1 MADSDA
7 LISGGGTVKKNIHW
21 FIGGAIGL
29 VIVVAIFMQDSS
41 ARKEKAEKEKEQ
53 PEVVEPVFDKIDGM
67 LDSQKNAMLPTDEK
81 PTVPAVAMEGVGT
94 SAKQSEEI
102 SAAEAQAIED
112 ARREAQTL
120 GSAIM
125 VIGSQNGPLDNLAEL
140 KMPVEERQTGLDIN
154 EAVLRAA
161 LAPAPAGEQEPVAP
175 KVLSKEEQDQDWLD
189 QQAKRNKTNPITE
202 DTMNAPYTIFEGT
215 VIPAVLMTK
224 VTSQLP
230 GQVTGVVSQDV
241 YDSVTGNH
249 IIIPKGSTVYGTYNN
264 SIVQGQS
271 RLTVAFKRLILP
283 NGRTV
288 SLLGMPGA
296 DKVGQHGIEGDV
308 DNRYLQRFGFSFFT
322 AVLGAIV
329 DKNNTQN
336 TTIINTDSSSGTGIS
351 TAAGTILTDIS
362 RQEQQRNN
370 QIRPIVT
377 IKQGQK
383 FNINVNRD
391 ISIAPYM

>member
-1 MADSDA
+1 MAESEA
-7 LISGGGTVKKNIHW
+7 LINGNGTVKKNIHW

-29 VIVVAIFMQDSS
+29 VIVIAIFMQDSS
-41 ARKEKAEKEKEQ
+41 ARKEKAEKAKEQ
-53 PEVVEPVFDKIDGM
+53 PEVVEPVFDKIDGV
-67 LDSQKNAMLPTDEK
+67 LASQKEAIIPNEEK
-81 PTVPAVAMEGVGT
+81 PTVPAVAMEGVG
-94 SAKQSEEI
+94 KDGKEVEEI

-112 ARREAQTL
+112 ARREAQTF

-125 VIGSQNGPLDNLAEL
+125 VIGAQNGGMESLAEFKNAVQPSRPSL
-140 KMPVEERQTGLDIN
+140 EVN
-154 EAVLRAA
+154 EADLRAA
-161 LAPAPAGEQEPVAP
+161 LASADATETTVVAP

-202 DTMNAPYTIFEGT
+202 DTKNSPYTIFEGT

-241 YDSVTGNH
+241 YDSVTGNY

-283 NGRTV
+283 DGRTV
-288 SLLGMPGA
+288 SLLGMPAA
-296 DKVGQHGIEGDV
+296 DKLGQHGLEGDV

-336 TTIINTDSSSGTGIS
+336 TTIINTDESSGTGIS

-370 QIRPIVT
+370 QIKPIVT